1 VKLSEF
7 ELDVMEIYWKHSS
20 MCAVDVHREIKE
32 IRDVSYSTVKT
43 IIDRLEQKSALT
55 RAEKQGR
62 TIFYTAAIEPS
73 QVSKPMIKGFLRRLF
88 SGKPQ
93 QLIAQ
98 LIQDEE
104 LTNDD
109 IATLEKMLA
118 SKKNSDSK

>member
-1 VKLSEF
+1 
-7 ELDVMEIYWKHSS
+7 